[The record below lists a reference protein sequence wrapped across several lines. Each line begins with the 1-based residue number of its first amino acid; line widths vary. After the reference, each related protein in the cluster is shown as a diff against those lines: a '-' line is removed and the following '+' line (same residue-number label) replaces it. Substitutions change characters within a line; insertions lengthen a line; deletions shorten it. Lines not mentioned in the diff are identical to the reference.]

1 MTKRAVI
8 ILSIAL
14 SACVRAKTVEVPQ
27 VVHGTASYEVT
38 LFDNFAGANVRACF
52 GGFAPRTLVPID
64 ESAAHG
70 LLSASLNG
78 RPLRTDGGEI
88 TLPKNVAGPCIEYA
102 ARFTG
107 VMFVPISARA
117 AVVSQSQWMWRPEP
131 FPDQLDTTVKLELPV
146 DAEASLPFPKRGDLY
161 YPKRDAFFLAG
172 YNVFGRFVSERML
185 VDGTALEIARLEPQL
200 PSNVV
205 HAWLRR
211 AVRVVGSF
219 GGGFPRERLQVIT
232 VPVSH
237 YASPVAFGMVR
248 RGGGASVL
256 LLPSIRA
263 ELAELEGDW
272 VAIHE
277 FSHLWLPRLYR
288 RDRWLTEGVA
298 TYLQEVLRARCG
310 LQSEERAW
318 ERLVDGFSRGR
329 RSGTGRTLVEETKAM
344 NRTGA
349 YYRVYWAGTA
359 FALELDV
366 RLRTNSDGSMTLL
379 DAIAAGHQRWK
390 TGPSLME
397 GREMLAILE
406 EVSGTDFLI
415 NLYERY
421 ASRVEFPDTSYAV
434 SPSFQPIR
442 RSITSPAPQM
452 CGHADG
458 G

>member
-1 MTKRAVI
+1 MPKHAII

-14 SACVRAKTVEVPQ
+14 SACARAKNVEVPQ

-52 GGFAPRTLVPID
+52 TGFAPQTLVPID
-64 ESAAHG
+64 ESAARG
-70 LLSASLNG
+70 LLSASVDD
-78 RPLRTDGGEI
+78 RALRTDDGEI
-88 TLPKNVAGPCIEYA
+88 TLPKEVAAPCVEYA

-107 VMFVPISARA
+107 AMFVPISANA

-131 FPDQLDTTVKLELPV
+131 FPDRLRTTVRLQLPV
-146 DAEASLPFPKRGDLY
+146 EAEASLPFPKRGELY
-161 YPKRDAFFLAG
+161 YPKQDAFFLAG

-185 VDGTALEIARLEPQL
+185 VDGTVLEIARLEPQL
-200 PSNVV
+200 SSDVV
-205 HAWLRR
+205 RRWLRR

-219 GGGFPRERLQVIT
+219 GDGFPRERLQVIT
-232 VPVSH
+232 VPVS
-237 YASPVAFGMVR
+237 YYGSPVAFGMVR

-256 LLPSIRA
+256 LLPSA
-263 ELAELEGDW
+263 GTELAALEADW

-277 FSHLWLPRLYR
+277 FSHLWFPRLYR
-288 RDRWLTEGVA
+288 RDRWLTEGFA
-298 TYLQEVLRARCG
+298 TYLQEILRARCG

-318 ERLVDGFSRGR
+318 ERLVDGFGRGR

-366 RLRTNSDGSMTLL
+366 RLRTNSNGSMTLL
-379 DAIAAGHQRWK
+379 DAIAMGHRRWK

-397 GREMLAILE
+397 GREMLAILQ
-406 EVSGTDFLI
+406 EVSGADFLLE
-415 NLYERY
+415 LYERY
-421 ASRVEFPDTSYAV
+421 ASRAEFPDTSYAV
-434 SPSFQPIR
+434 SSSFQSIR
-442 RSITSPAPQM
+442 QSITAPVPEA
-452 CGHADG
+452 CRPTSG